1 MLNRKKL
8 VLGLLILAVAGA
20 SAWLYLQSH
29 GHDAQSARENLLSHL
44 PADSTSVV
52 YVDFQELRAS
62 AFLSQILAWAP
73 RPQAEEE
80 YAKFVQA
87 TGFDYER
94 DLDRMGVS
102 FSGSAQSPK
111 TMAVAEGRFE
121 RKKIESYSEHFGTL
135 KTANGKTIYA
145 VNLSNPPRTAY
156 FTFLRDD
163 EVAICNDASCFFQ
176 ASGKS
181 MNSEEWREHFL
192 RMAGTPGFAVADGS
206 FAADAGRISFAATG
220 YAAGPIAMGLRG
232 SKARRRRTA
241 RGGGWRNFE
250 RNGDPP
256 IERYVQRPA
265 DPGTSRARRS

>member
-145 VNLSNPPRTAY
+145 V
-156 FTFLRDD
+156 
-163 EVAICNDASCFFQ
+163 
-176 ASGKS
+176 
-181 MNSEEWREHFL
+181 
-192 RMAGTPGFAVADGS
+192 
-206 FAADAGRISFAATG
+206 
-220 YAAGPIAMGLRG
+220 
-232 SKARRRRTA
+232 
-241 RGGGWRNFE
+241 
-250 RNGDPP
+250 
-256 IERYVQRPA
+256 
-265 DPGTSRARRS
+265 